1 MKKKLEFYFLK
12 YFIFIVVFFSLIGST
27 NFLKN
32 VYFVNRDGYNSRIV
46 KNYGFCKEES
56 VGFLHFIKS
65 KYKLNKKVEIVNY
78 KIYPN
83 SEWVFFNLNNENI
96 YKDKLILLNYEK
108 QEEIKFLKLK
118 NGLFVGNANPPY
130 RSNIE
135 KAIFSTNNNNI
146 NKINL
151 EISNR
156 SEDVIKIL
164 LSKNFI
170 FENQSKEVNLN
181 FNLEGFDIRLG
192 KLFIKIKN
200 NENNLEDIED
210 ITLKLTSK
218 YNLNNFKV
226 LEKIDNCYFLERLS

>member
-1 MKKKLEFYFLK
+1 MKKKIKFYIFK
-12 YFIFIVVFFSLIGST
+12 YFILIIVFFSLIGST

-32 VYFVNRDGYNSRIV
+32 VYFVNRDGYDSRIV
-46 KNYGFCKEES
+46 KNYGFCKDES

-65 KYKLNKKVEIVNY
+65 KYKLNKRVKIVNY

-108 QEEIKFLKLK
+108 LEEIKFLKLK

-130 RSNIE
+130 ISNIE
-135 KAIFSTNNNNI
+135 KAIFSTKDNI

-151 EISNR
+151 EITNSM
-156 SEDVIKIL
+156 EDHTILL

-170 FENQSKEVNLN
+170 FEDQSKEIDLNLD
-181 FNLEGFDIRLG
+181 LEKFAIRLG

-200 NENNLEDIED
+200 NENNLEDVEE
-210 ITLKLTSK
+210 ITLKLTST